1 MMIYGL
7 RNRNGFFTK
16 FIGQQFESNFLQSV
30 HSIVVIYYTLMYKLY
45 NLNFIVIKLDQVAA

>member
-1 MMIYGL
+1 MASG
-7 RNRNGFFTK
+7 NRNGFFTK